1 MEHNA
6 ATQLH
11 MELEDDD
18 LLGVAYDQPNDED
31 HRLEEQAESFHERCD
46 EEILAALVAPSF

>member
-1 MEHNA
+1 MEPNVA
-6 ATQLH
+6 PKLR

-18 LLGVAYDQPNDED
+18 LLGVAYDQPNDDE
-31 HRLEEQAESFHERCD
+31 HRLDDHADSFRERCD